1 MPCESKLYLEFKPIK
16 NNCMII
22 SNNYLKCSILV
33 SYESIVAI
41 YDNNNNIII
50 INESYYK
57 YSKTTSKH
65 INMFADNFNTDNKIV
80 IDNKTFESIVNSA
93 FINQSLSFE
102 SKVSKVI

>member
-1 MPCESKLYLEFKPIK
+1 MTCESKLYLEFKPIK

-22 SNNYLKCSILV
+22 SNNYLECSILV

-65 INMFADNFNTDNKIV
+65 INMFADNFNTNNKIV
-80 IDNKTFESIVNSA
+80 IDNNTFESIVNSA

-102 SKVSKVI
+102 SQISEVI

>member
-22 SNNYLKCSILV
+22 SNNYLNCSILV

-41 YDNNNNIII
+41 YDNDNNIIL

-65 INMFADNFNTDNKIV
+65 INMFADNFNTNNKKV
-80 IDNKTFESIVNSA
+80 IDNKAFESIVNSA
-93 FINQSLSFE
+93 FINQSQSFE
-102 SKVSKVI
+102 YKVSKVI